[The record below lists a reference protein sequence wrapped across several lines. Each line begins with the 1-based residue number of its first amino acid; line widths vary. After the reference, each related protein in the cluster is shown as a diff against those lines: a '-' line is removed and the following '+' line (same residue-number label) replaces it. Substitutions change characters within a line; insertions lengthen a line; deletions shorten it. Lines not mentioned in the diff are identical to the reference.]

1 MSAQTRLHRRLTQ
14 LAWTWSS
21 SATGVRYRTHL
32 ASRAAPQTLQLA
44 SQRPVP
50 IAQLR
55 IVAIVKQVLQVVPLR
70 AFVGTTNS
78 DDIDRLGEGEAAAL
92 FDLIAPP
99 ARLAISLD
107 APSTVGDIE
116 ASLRTAFGRGVP

>member
-1 MSAQTRLHRRLTQ
+1 
-14 LAWTWSS
+14 
-21 SATGVRYRTHL
+21 
-32 ASRAAPQTLQLA
+32 
-44 SQRPVP
+44 
-50 IAQLR
+50 LR